1 MPDSN
6 NNPHPGVNRQYAR
19 FYAPYQLSQAQH
31 MAAQYN
37 AQSQQMAAQY
47 NPQLQQYNGHYQA
60 PIYNYPNHPQQ
71 IGMSLH
77 SMFEQHTHTHTTV
90 LFMIKK
96 VPNMLAYQHMAQLPR
111 YDGKVHA
118 AAIYQQNAY
127 PRDQLRVVQRQERHQ
142 EEKQEQIENDPTK
155 DDRILFERAFMRPKS
170 SGFITNNRIEYANH
184 KWLQMHGPRGWKVSY
199 LSLMYL
205 FFIFVTH
212 SNTHFFFG
220 VFVDVVL

>member
-90 LFMIKK
+90 FL
-96 VPNMLAYQHMAQLPR
+96 
-111 YDGKVHA
+111 
-118 AAIYQQNAY
+118 
-127 PRDQLRVVQRQERHQ
+127 
-142 EEKQEQIENDPTK
+142 
-155 DDRILFERAFMRPKS
+155 
-170 SGFITNNRIEYANH
+170 
-184 KWLQMHGPRGWKVSY
+184 
-199 LSLMYL
+199 
-205 FFIFVTH
+205 
-212 SNTHFFFG
+212 
-220 VFVDVVL
+220 